1 MYILIFE
8 LEVTVLKNVNK
19 PSLNEESC
27 RVPHKNYFYSLNT
40 YILNKMTKKRSLCRL
55 KVN

>member
-8 LEVTVLKNVNK
+8 LEVIVLKNVNK

-40 YILNKMTKKRSLCRL
+40 YILYEMEKKELYRL